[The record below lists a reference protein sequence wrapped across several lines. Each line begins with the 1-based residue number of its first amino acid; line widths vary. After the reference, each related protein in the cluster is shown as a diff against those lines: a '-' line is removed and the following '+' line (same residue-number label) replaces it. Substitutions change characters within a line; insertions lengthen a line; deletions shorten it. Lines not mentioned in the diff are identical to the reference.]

1 MNFGEL
7 LLSALT
13 GPLATIGEEQLIIL
27 LDKFQE
33 KKPREFKASLI
44 ALYPIIDM
52 HLEDLVTETK
62 TKIDDAFV
70 KALKGAVEKSAT
82 KHGVV
87 LSNLDND

>member
-1 MNFGEL
+1 MNLGEIL
-7 LLSALT
+7 ISALS
-13 GPLATIGEEQLIIL
+13 GPLATVGKEQLVNL

-33 KKPREFKASLI
+33 KKPREFKASII
-44 ALYPIIDM
+44 ALYPVIDM

-62 TKIDDAFV
+62 TKIDDALV
-70 KALKGAVEKSAT
+70 IALKGAIEESAA

>member
-13 GPLATIGEEQLIIL
+13 GPLATIGQEQLVVL

-33 KKPREFKASLI
+33 KKPREYKASLI
-44 ALYPIIDM
+44 AIYPVIDM

-70 KALKGAVEKSAT
+70 KALKGAIEESAA
-82 KHGVV
+82 KHGVA